1 MAACV
6 TGLCLTIYLFK
17 SLVPVLS
24 QLLKLGMGRATK
36 GRSRHQCIGNHGM
49 EEHLVTHKLPGCQ
62 TAFFLKFIYFALSVL
77 KKDLKVQIRSL
88 S

>member
-49 EEHLVTHKLPGCQ
+49 EEHLVTHKLPDCL
-62 TAFFLKFIYFALSVL
+62 FFKFIYFALSVL
-77 KKDLKVQIRSL
+77 KKDLKVQSRSL